1 MSGGQPTKNDVGS
14 NAPVAALGNG
24 LVDNRLQHGESLIF
38 SVSSDISLSG
48 ILNQGSIRRIG
59 IRISSYD
66 AGLAGERG
74 CDWVEQGLTT
84 IQRQMPVGPSPLA
97 RLFALLLKLDF
108 SAQQGGNCF
117 FNRAQPSNKHDVR
130 ENVPALSS
138 PFTENQPY
146 WVAFR
151 SESRLLRKIYFFFR

>member
-1 MSGGQPTKNDVGS
+1 MRLGRAGPDHNT
-14 NAPVAALGNG
+14 APHACWAKPFGAA
-24 LVDNRLQHGESLIF
+24 
-38 SVSSDISLSG
+38 
-48 ILNQGSIRRIG
+48 
-59 IRISSYD
+59 
-66 AGLAGERG
+66 
-74 CDWVEQGLTT
+74 
-84 IQRQMPVGPSPLA
+84 
-97 RLFALLLKLDF
+97 FALLLKLDF

>member
-1 MSGGQPTKNDVGS
+1 VPHACWAKPFDT
-14 NAPVAALGNG
+14 A
-24 LVDNRLQHGESLIF
+24 
-38 SVSSDISLSG
+38 
-48 ILNQGSIRRIG
+48 
-59 IRISSYD
+59 
-66 AGLAGERG
+66 
-74 CDWVEQGLTT
+74 
-84 IQRQMPVGPSPLA
+84 
-97 RLFALLLKLDF
+97 FALLLKLDF
-108 SAQQGGNCF
+108 LAQQGGNCF